1 MATRIADEHGVDLS
15 WARAQELPR
24 SLPGW
29 PVFPDV
35 PAALEDAR
43 RRGWRLC
50 ILSNTD
56 RALLDAS
63 LESIGVPFDHSIVAE
78 EVGSYKPAHGHWER
92 FYADTGAERS
102 RHVHVAQSLF
112 HDIAVA
118 NELGLASVWINR
130 LGEQAHAVAPAH
142 EGAARAHGPRR
153 DAGRAGGAV
162 NVRRPGSGD
171 LGAVVE
177 LLRTVEVA
185 DTGEAEWDERQLRD
199 HWGTIELERDAWLVE
214 LDGRLAGY
222 ADLEVR
228 PGGRIMADGYVHPE
242 LRGRGVGSELL
253 RLTEDEA
260 RARMGSVG
268 RAVSTCRTRR
278 PRRPTTSTAA
288 AATRR
293 CAGSGA
299 WSSSSS
305 RRPTRSL
312 RPASTCVRCGPGRS
326 RPSTSCSRR
335 RSPGTGSTGAAPST
349 SMRSARSRATTT
361 TRPSA
366 PWPRRTASSRGA
378 SLNWWKDSD
387 DWGWIGTIGVPA
399 RFRGRGIGEA
409 LMRWTFAEFLRRGER
424 RVALGVDAQ
433 NETGATRLYER
444 LGMRTLWEAAV
455 WEKELRG
462 S

>member
-1 MATRIADEHGVDLS
+1 M
-15 WARAQELPR
+15 
-24 SLPGW
+24 
-29 PVFPDV
+29 
-35 PAALEDAR
+35 
-43 RRGWRLC
+43 
-50 ILSNTD
+50 
-56 RALLDAS
+56 
-63 LESIGVPFDHSIVAE
+63 
-78 EVGSYKPAHGHWER
+78 
-92 FYADTGAERS
+92 
-102 RHVHVAQSLF
+102 
-112 HDIAVA
+112 
-118 NELGLASVWINR
+118 
-130 LGEQAHAVAPAH
+130 
-142 EGAARAHGPRR
+142 
-153 DAGRAGGAV
+153 

-171 LGAVVE
+171 LDAVVA
-177 LLRTVEVA
+177 LLRAVEEE

-260 RARMGSVG
+260 RARMGSVDG
-268 RAVSTCRTRR
+268 RVYLQNATTATADDLYRGRGYETARR
-278 PRRPTTSTAA
+278 FRRMVVELESAPEPEPAP
-288 AATRR
+288 
-293 CAGSGA
+293 GVD
-299 WSSSSS
+299 
-305 RRPTRSL
+305 L
-312 RPASTCVRCGPGRS
+312 RPLRPGEE
-326 RPSTSCSRR
+326 PAVHELLEEAFAEHWEHRR
-335 RSPGTGSTGAAPST
+335 RTFDEYAERTFARDDYDPSLC
-349 SMRSARSRATTT
+349 AVAE
-361 TRPSA
+361 A
-366 PWPRRTASSRGA
+366 DGELAGA
-378 SLNWWKDSD
+378 SLNWWKDSG

>member
-1 MATRIADEHGVDLS
+1 M
-15 WARAQELPR
+15 
-24 SLPGW
+24 
-29 PVFPDV
+29 
-35 PAALEDAR
+35 
-43 RRGWRLC
+43 
-50 ILSNTD
+50 
-56 RALLDAS
+56 
-63 LESIGVPFDHSIVAE
+63 
-78 EVGSYKPAHGHWER
+78 K
-92 FYADTGAERS
+92 
-102 RHVHVAQSLF
+102 
-112 HDIAVA
+112 
-118 NELGLASVWINR
+118 
-130 LGEQAHAVAPAH
+130 
-142 EGAARAHGPRR
+142 
-153 DAGRAGGAV
+153 
-162 NVRRPGSGD
+162 VRRPGSGD

-199 HWGTIELERDAWLVE
+199 HWGTIELDRDAWLVE

-253 RLTEDEA
+253 RLTEVEA
-260 RARMGSVG
+260 RARMGSADG
-268 RAVSTCRTRR
+268 RVYLQNATTATADDLYRGRGYETVRR
-278 PRRPTTSTAA
+278 FRRMVVELESAPDPEPAP
-288 AATRR
+288 
-293 CAGSGA
+293 GVD
-299 WSSSSS
+299 
-305 RRPTRSL
+305 L
-312 RPASTCVRCGPGRS
+312 RPLRPGEE
-326 RPSTSCSRR
+326 PAVHELLEEAFAEHWEHRR
-335 RSPGTGSTGAAPST
+335 RTFDEYAERTFARDDYDPSLC
-349 SMRSARSRATTT
+349 AVAE
-361 TRPSA
+361 A
-366 PWPRRTASSRGA
+366 DGELAGA
-378 SLNWWKDSD
+378 SLNWWKDWG